1 VNGLSKAPGG
11 FAFEG
16 RTAGREKRSRTLSRA
31 LYHEQDRAGRGEPV
45 FARTAKGWLP
55 VGHIEDRGG
64 CKVLAKEVDSK
75 RHRLRRPEGYALEG
89 SVVEEARERGVSE
102 VEIRERDT
110 GRTLRAALDAFDTH
124 GLPIARAGFAPQV
137 VLPLA
142 RWQVEDPRQAA
153 LFGKVTP

>member
-1 VNGLSKAPGG
+1 MNRMTERPWGRPGSSNPRAQNGAA
-11 FAFEG
+11 FA
-16 RTAGREKRSRTLSRA
+16 ASRA
-31 LYHEQDRAGRGEPV
+31 LYHGRSRAGRGEPV
-45 FARTAKGWLP
+45 FARTAKGWVP

-142 RWQVEDPRQAA
+142 RWAVESEDQLP
-153 LFGKVTP
+153 LLGVSS